1 MENEKDMGTVV
12 SDYAIENFK
21 NGLNCAES
29 VMDALVRSGA
39 LKDSPEIV
47 GAVRRSHGQQCGLRS
62 AGALEGRLRGAGL

>member
-29 VMDALVRSGA
+29 VMDAQ
-39 LKDSPEIV
+39 
-47 GAVRRSHGQQCGLRS
+47 RRAEGLT
-62 AGALEGRLRGAGL
+62 